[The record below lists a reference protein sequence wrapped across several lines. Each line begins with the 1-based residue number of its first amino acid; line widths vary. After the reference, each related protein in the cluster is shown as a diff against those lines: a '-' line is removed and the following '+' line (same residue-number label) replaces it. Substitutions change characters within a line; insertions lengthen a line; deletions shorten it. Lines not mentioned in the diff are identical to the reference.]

1 MICCGLPLSAEGYVD
16 ALRRPWEPAPASSR
30 FWVTALVEHLHLSH
44 DTEVNTLPTALVT
57 GSPERVPEITIAL
70 KSAGFD
76 ILAAGV
82 MSPEDAPDLAARS
95 VDCYV
100 QLPVDGPPTSG
111 GALRRTRDVIAHEML
126 SRFEAAARFLPLL
139 APSATVVLVTEGPDP
154 GDYAAGTADPGQKA
168 LRVLVGVLAEAILR
182 DCGGAGVR
190 ATVVGED
197 RAPEEIAAL
206 ASHRPPE
213 SLPWWLYASVDPELD
228 FADWRNSVLC
238 LASLRNT

>member
-1 MICCGLPLSAEGYVD
+1 
-16 ALRRPWEPAPASSR
+16 
-30 FWVTALVEHLHLSH
+30 
-44 DTEVNTLPTALVT
+44 
-57 GSPERVPEITIAL
+57 VPEIAIAL

-76 ILAAGV
+76 ILAAGA
-82 MSPEDAPDLAARS
+82 MSPDEAPDLEANS

-100 QLPVDGPPTSG
+100 QLPVDGPLPSG

-126 SRFEAAARFLPLL
+126 ARFDTAARFLPLL
-139 APSATVVLVTEGPDP
+139 APSATVVLVTEGPEPD
-154 GDYAAGTADPGQKA
+154 DYASDAPGPEQKA
-168 LRVLVGVLAEAILR
+168 VHTLVGVLAEAILR
-182 DCGGAGVR
+182 DSGRAGIR

-213 SLPWWLYASVDPELD
+213 PLPWWLYASVDPDLD

-238 LASLRNT
+238 LASLRQT

>member
-1 MICCGLPLSAEGYVD
+1 
-16 ALRRPWEPAPASSR
+16 
-30 FWVTALVEHLHLSH
+30 
-44 DTEVNTLPTALVT
+44 
-57 GSPERVPEITIAL
+57 VPEIAIAL

-76 ILAAGV
+76 ILAAGA
-82 MSPEDAPDLAARS
+82 MFPDEAPDLEANS

-100 QLPVDGPPTSG
+100 QLPVDGPLPSG

-126 SRFEAAARFLPLL
+126 SRFDTAARLLPML
-139 APSATVVLVTEGPDP
+139 APSATVVLVTEGPEPDDTP
-154 GDYAAGTADPGQKA
+154 GSDGKA
-168 LRVLVGVLAEAILR
+168 MRTLVGVLAEAILR
-182 DCGGAGVR
+182 DGGRAGIR

-213 SLPWWLYASVDPELD
+213 PLPWWLYASVDPDLD